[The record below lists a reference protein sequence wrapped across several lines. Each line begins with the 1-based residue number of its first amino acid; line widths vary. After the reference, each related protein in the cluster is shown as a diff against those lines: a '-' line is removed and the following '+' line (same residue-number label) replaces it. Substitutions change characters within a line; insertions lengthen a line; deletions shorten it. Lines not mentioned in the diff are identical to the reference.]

1 MHDGTV
7 LPNLSFIHFSAK
19 EDVDRSATAFL
30 SLRTWQPLGPGLTR
44 ESFGPAATVAAR
56 RGWRPRVSSRIYL

>member
-30 SLRTWQPLGPGLTR
+30 SLRTWQPLGPGLTL
-44 ESFGPAATVAAR
+44 SL
-56 RGWRPRVSSRIYL
+56 IHI